1 MWSGHNG
8 QASDDM
14 AAGLTLPAE
23 AVMAGNKAATLE
35 PRAMHSW
42 FMAAPLLL
50 SAPPRAGKL
59 LQPGAEGTRF
69 SALEQAFCK
78 RSSTEKSSVNGPFSI
93 QGPEERRARVRERR
107 VPSRR
112 ATLGKLLFIR

>member
-8 QASDDM
+8 QASDEM
-14 AAGLTLPAE
+14 AAGLTLPAK
-23 AVMAGNKAATLE
+23 AVMAGNEAATLE

-42 FMAAPLLL
+42 LMAAPLLL

-59 LQPGAEGTRF
+59 LQPGAQGTRF

-78 RSSTEKSSVNGPFSI
+78 RSSRGEARTIAASPRE
-93 QGPEERRARVRERR
+93 GPEERRARVRERR
-107 VPSRR
+107 VFLRVARR
-112 ATLGKLLFIR
+112 W